1 MRFVLAA
8 AFFAL
13 SAGAADAQSC
23 FRECLSGKLESSSDD
38 IAIRD
43 AAKECRG
50 TCDARTREAMDAK
63 GVGSKL
69 DGCKATPLTL
79 EEFRKVRSASPSY
92 TVEAGTFTWEAKNPF
107 PDRALTRIE
116 VTAQNM
122 DLNDMAFT
130 ATGLVPP
137 SGEATFVIP
146 GFFDGY
152 PAVRF
157 AAKIKTIWACDLK

>member
-1 MRFVLAA
+1 MRLILAA
-8 AFFAL
+8 ALLAL
-13 SAGAADAQSC
+13 SAGAADAQTC
-23 FRECLSGKLESSSDD
+23 FRDCLSGKLESSSDD

-43 AAKECRG
+43 ASKECRA
-50 TCDARTREAMDAK
+50 TCDAQTRQAMDAS

-92 TVEAGTFTWEAKNPF
+92 TVQAGTFTWDAKNPF

-137 SGEATFVIP
+137 SGEGAFVIP